1 MVRKDKGSNIEK
13 LAQTIADDINKL
25 DKVAAEIGGLKDL
38 KSVDLAAFLPG
49 STIEILKGMLNQF
62 KAKAEEASQQN
73 KERVEE
79 ISSCIE
85 NSIKDR
91 RAKLASGLK
100 ALGKTAV
107 KDDAESKTIL
117 NHVSARVDLSNRRL
131 NELQIEKTVKPAGL
145 RRTGINNADVGKK

>member
-1 MVRKDKGSNIEK
+1 MVRKDKGSNTEK

-25 DKVAAEIGGLKDL
+25 DKVAAEISGLKDL
-38 KSVDLAAFLPG
+38 KSVDLSAFLPG
-49 STIEILKGMLNQF
+49 STIEILKDMLNQF

-91 RAKLASGLK
+91 KVKLASGLK
-100 ALGKTAV
+100 KLRKTAV

-117 NHVSARVDLSNRRL
+117 NHVSARIDLSNRRL
-131 NELQIEKTVKPAGL
+131 NELRIEKTVKPTGL
-145 RRTGINNADVGKK
+145 RRTGINNADVGEK